1 MTVVL
6 DLVGREDPNRAVTA
20 YMARAKSKPC
30 SDGAQGV

>member
-6 DLVGREDPNRAVTA
+6 DLVGREDPNGAVTA
-20 YMARAKSKPC
+20 YMARIKSKPC